1 MDITLTSLET
11 EHSTLLKG
19 KIASQIALK
28 GGWLPFS
35 RYMELALYE
44 PGMGYYSA
52 GAHKLGAGGDFTTAP
67 ELSPL
72 FGAAICSTLLPVLE
86 GLKEKGL
93 PTQILEFGA
102 GTGKLATSIL
112 TRLNDLGFHLDRYD
126 IIEISPDLAQ
136 RQQERIR
143 NTIGQLHLKTQ
154 CNWLTEL
161 PNFKGIILAN
171 EVIDA
176 IPCDAII
183 YQNGFWYWY
192 GVAFESDKLTWRIGS
207 PVEQHLLPEILLNG
221 NFSEGYVT
229 ELHTTANAWIQ
240 QVAKHLD
247 AGLFLTFDYGF
258 PEGEYYHPQ
267 RLEGTLM
274 AHHRHHAIQDPFHL
288 PGLCDLTTHVEWSQI
303 ARSALAENVDDV
315 YLTNQAAYL
324 LDAGI
329 GDIALEIG
337 NPSDPETFLPISN
350 SLQKLLSEAEMGE
363 LFKAFAFSKKLESLL
378 PGYVLE
384 DLPGL
389 RGRNRLQTL
398 VL

>member
-11 EHSTLLKG
+11 EHSALLKA
-19 KIASQIALK
+19 KIASQIASQ
-28 GGWLPFS
+28 GGWVPFS
-35 RYMELALYE
+35 RFMEMALYE

-52 GAHKLGAGGDFTTAP
+52 GAYKLGAGGDFTTAP

-93 PTQILEFGA
+93 PAQILEFGA
-102 GTGKLATSIL
+102 GTGKLATSTL
-112 TRLNDLGFHLDRYD
+112 TRLNALGFSLDHYD

-136 RQQERIR
+136 RQQESV
-143 NTIGQLHLKTQ
+143 NATINQLSLKTK
-154 CNWLTEL
+154 CNWLSEL
-161 PNFKGIILAN
+161 PKNFKGIILAN

-176 IPCDAII
+176 IPCDVII
-183 YQNGFWYWY
+183 FKDGFWYWY
-192 GVAFESDKLTWRIGS
+192 GVALENEALTWKAGS
-207 PVEQHLLPEILLNG
+207 PVEQKLLPESLLSG

-229 ELHTTANAWIQ
+229 ELHIPANAWMQ
-240 QVAKHLD
+240 QVAKHLEV
-247 AGLFLTFDYGF
+247 GLFLTFDYGF
-258 PEGEYYHPQ
+258 PESEYYHPQ
-267 RLEGTLM
+267 RFDGTLM
-274 AHHRHHAIQDPFHL
+274 AHHRHHAIQDPFYL
-288 PGLCDLTTHVEWSQI
+288 PGLCDLTTHVDWSQI
-303 ARSALAENVDDV
+303 ARSVITENVDDV

-337 NPSDPETFLPISN
+337 DPSDPETFLPISN

-363 LFKAFAFSKKLESLL
+363 LFKAFAFSKNLESLL
-378 PGYVLE
+378 PGHALE

-389 RGRNRLQTL
+389 RGRNRL
-398 VL
+398 

>member
-11 EHSTLLKG
+11 EHSELLKA
-19 KIASQIALK
+19 KIASQIASQ

-35 RYMELALYE
+35 RYMEMALYE

-52 GAHKLGAGGDFTTAP
+52 GAHKLGTGGDFTTAP

-86 GLKEKGL
+86 GLQAKGL
-93 PTQILEFGA
+93 PAQILEFGA

-112 TRLNDLGFHLDRYD
+112 SRLHDLDFSLDRYD

-136 RQQERIR
+136 RQQDRISGLVQEL
-143 NTIGQLHLKTQ
+143 NLPTQ
-154 CNWLTEL
+154 CCWLSEL
-161 PNFKGIILAN
+161 PKEFKGIILAN

-183 YQNGFWYWY
+183 YQNGFWYDY
-192 GVAFESDKLTWRIGS
+192 GVGFENHKLLWKVGS
-207 PVEQHLLPEILLNG
+207 PVAQDLLPENLLSG

-229 ELHTTANAWIQ
+229 ELHSPANAWMR
-240 QVAKHLD
+240 QVARQLD
-247 AGLFLTFDYGF
+247 TGFFLTFDYGF
-258 PEGEYYHPQ
+258 PESEYYHPQ

-303 ARSALAENVDDV
+303 ARSALVENADDV

-363 LFKAFAFSKKLESLL
+363 LIKAFAFSKNLRGLL
-378 PGYVLE
+378 PEHSLE

-389 RGRNRLQTL
+389 RGRNRL
-398 VL
+398 

>member
-1 MDITLTSLET
+1 MDITLTSLEM
-11 EHSTLLKG
+11 EHSKLLGSKIATE
-19 KIASQIALK
+19 IASQ
-28 GGWLPFS
+28 GGWIAFS
-35 RYMELALYE
+35 RYMEMALYE

-72 FGAAICSTLLPVLE
+72 FGAAIVSAILPVLE
-86 GLKEKGL
+86 GLKAQGL
-93 PTQILEFGA
+93 PAKILEFGA
-102 GTGKLATSIL
+102 GTGKLAESIL
-112 TRLNDLGFHLDRYD
+112 TRLNDLGFQLDGYD
-126 IIEISPDLAQ
+126 IIEISPDLTQ
-136 RQQERIR
+136 RQQER
-143 NTIGQLHLKTQ
+143 LHKLTAELELSTK
-154 CNWLTEL
+154 CSWLSSLTE
-161 PNFKGIILAN
+161 NFKGVILAN

-192 GVAFESDKLTWRIGS
+192 GVSFAEDKYFWKTGK
-207 PVEQHLLPEILLNG
+207 PVEQALLPESLLSG
-221 NFSEGYVT
+221 NFSEGYIT
-229 ELHTTANAWIQ
+229 ELHPQANAWIRQ
-240 QVAKHLD
+240 IAKQLD

-258 PEGEYYHPQ
+258 PESEYYHPQ
-267 RLEGTLM
+267 RIEGTLM
-274 AHHRHHAIQDPFHL
+274 AHHRHHAIQDPFYL
-288 PGLCDLTTHVEWSQI
+288 PGLCDLTTHVEWAQI

-315 YLTNQAAYL
+315 YLTNQAAFL

-337 NPSDPETFLPISN
+337 DPSNPETFLPISN

-363 LFKAFAFSKKLESLL
+363 LFKAFAFSKKLDDLL

-389 RGRNRLQTL
+389 RGRNRL
-398 VL
+398 

>member
-1 MDITLTSLET
+1 MDITLTSLEM
-11 EHSTLLKG
+11 EHSKLLGSKIATE
-19 KIASQIALK
+19 IASQ
-28 GGWLPFS
+28 GGWIPFS
-35 RYMELALYE
+35 RYMEMALYE

-72 FGAAICSTLLPVLE
+72 FGAAIVSAILPVLE
-86 GLKEKGL
+86 GLKAQGL
-93 PTQILEFGA
+93 PAKILEFGA
-102 GTGKLATSIL
+102 GTGKLAESIL
-112 TRLNDLGFHLDRYD
+112 TRLNDLGFQLDGYD
-126 IIEISPDLAQ
+126 IIEISPDLTQ
-136 RQQERIR
+136 RQQER
-143 NTIGQLHLKTQ
+143 LHKLAAELELSTK
-154 CNWLTEL
+154 CSWLSSLTE
-161 PNFKGIILAN
+161 NFKGVILAN

-183 YQNGFWYWY
+183 YQNGFWYWC
-192 GVAFESDKLTWRIGS
+192 GVSFAEDKFFWKTGK
-207 PVEQHLLPEILLNG
+207 PVEQALLPESLLSG

-229 ELHTTANAWIQ
+229 ELHPQANAWIRQ
-240 QVAKHLD
+240 IAKHLD

-258 PEGEYYHPQ
+258 PESEYYHPQ
-267 RLEGTLM
+267 RIEGTLM
-274 AHHRHHAIQDPFHL
+274 AHHRHHAIQNPFYL
-288 PGLCDLTTHVEWSQI
+288 PGLCDLTTHVEWAQI

-315 YLTNQAAYL
+315 YLTNQAAFL

-337 NPSDPETFLPISN
+337 DPSNPETFLLISN

-363 LFKAFAFSKKLESLL
+363 LFKAFAFSKKLDALL

-389 RGRNRLQTL
+389 RGRNRL
-398 VL
+398 

>member
-11 EHSTLLKG
+11 EHSELLKA
-19 KIASQIALK
+19 KIVSEIASQ
-28 GGWLPFS
+28 GDWVPFS
-35 RYMELALYE
+35 RYMEMALYE
-44 PGMGYYSA
+44 PRMGYYSA

-112 TRLNDLGFHLDRYD
+112 SRLHDLGFELDRYD

-136 RQQERIR
+136 RQQERISGHIQDL
-143 NTIGQLHLKTQ
+143 NLSTQ
-154 CNWLTEL
+154 CHWPSEL
-161 PNFKGIILAN
+161 PKEFKGIMLAN

-176 IPCDAII
+176 ISCDTII

-192 GVAFESDKLTWRIGS
+192 GVAFKDGKLIWKVGS
-207 PVEQHLLPEILLNG
+207 PVAQALLPESLLDVS
-221 NFSEGYVT
+221 FSEGYIT
-229 ELHTTANAWIQ
+229 ELHTPANAWMR
-240 QVAKHLD
+240 QVTKQLD
-247 AGLFLTFDYGF
+247 TGLFLTFDYGF
-258 PEGEYYHPQ
+258 PESEYYHPQ
-267 RLEGTLM
+267 RLEGTLI
-274 AHHRHHAIQDPFHL
+274 AHHRHHAIQDPFYL

-303 ARSALAENVDDV
+303 ARSALAENADDV
-315 YLTNQAAYL
+315 FLTNQAAYL

-337 NPSDPETFLPISN
+337 DPSDPETFLPISN
-350 SLQKLLSEAEMGE
+350 ALQKLLSEAEMGE
-363 LFKAFAFSKKLESLL
+363 LFKAFAFSKNLDALL
-378 PGYVLE
+378 PGSSLE

-389 RGRNRLQTL
+389 RGRNRL
-398 VL
+398 

>member
-11 EHSTLLKG
+11 EHSELLKD
-19 KIASQIALK
+19 KIASQIASQ
-28 GGWLPFS
+28 GGWMPFS
-35 RYMELALYE
+35 RYMEIALYE

-72 FGAAICSTLLPVLE
+72 FGAAICTTLLPVLE
-86 GLKEKGL
+86 SLKEKGL

-102 GTGKLATSIL
+102 GTGTLASSIL
-112 TRLNDLGFHLDRYD
+112 SRLHDLEFSLDRYD

-136 RQQERIR
+136 RQQKRLGNIVKE
-143 NTIGQLHLKTQ
+143 LELSTQ
-154 CNWLTEL
+154 RHWLNEL
-161 PNFKGIILAN
+161 PRNFKGIILAN

-192 GVAFESDKLTWRIGS
+192 GVSFKDGKLLWKVGS
-207 PVEQHLLPEILLNG
+207 PVEQALLPESLLSG
-221 NFSEGYVT
+221 NFSEGYIT
-229 ELHTTANAWIQ
+229 ELHAPANAWMH

-247 AGLFLTFDYGF
+247 TGLFLTFDYGF
-258 PEGEYYHPQ
+258 PESEYYHPQ

-274 AHHRHHAIQDPFHL
+274 AHHRHHAIQDPFYL
-288 PGLCDLTTHVEWSQI
+288 PGLCDLTTHIEWSQI
-303 ARSALAENVDDV
+303 ARSALAENADDV
-315 YLTNQAAYL
+315 FLTNQAAYL

-337 NPSDPETFLPISN
+337 DPSDPETFLPISN
-350 SLQKLLSEAEMGE
+350 ALQKLLSEAEMGE
-363 LFKAFAFSKKLESLL
+363 LFKAFAFSKNLDTLL
-378 PGYVLE
+378 PGYSLE
-384 DLPGL
+384 NLPGL
-389 RGRNRLQTL
+389 RGRNRL
-398 VL
+398 

>member
-11 EHSTLLKG
+11 EHSALLKA
-19 KIASQIALK
+19 KIASQIASE

-35 RYMELALYE
+35 KYMEMALYE

-72 FGAAICSTLLPVLE
+72 FGAAICTTLLPVLDA
-86 GLKEKGL
+86 LKEKRL

-102 GTGKLATSIL
+102 GTGKLASSIL
-112 TRLNDLGFHLDRYD
+112 TRLDNLGFSLDRYD

-136 RQQERIR
+136 RQQERVAGTVKELGL
-143 NTIGQLHLKTQ
+143 NTQS
-154 CNWLTEL
+154 NWLTTL
-161 PNFKGIILAN
+161 PENFKGVIIAN

-176 IPCDAII
+176 IPCDVII
-183 YQNGFWYWY
+183 YQNGFWYCY
-192 GVAFESDKLTWRIGS
+192 GVAFENDKLIWKAGA
-207 PVEQHLLPEILLNG
+207 PVEQALLPESLLTG
-221 NFSEGYVT
+221 NFSQGYVT
-229 ELHTTANAWIQ
+229 ELHAPANAWMR

-247 AGLFLTFDYGF
+247 EGLFLTFDYGF
-258 PEGEYYHPQ
+258 PESEYYHPQ

-274 AHHRHHAIQDPFHL
+274 AHHRHHAIQDPFYL

-303 ARSALAENVDDV
+303 ARSALAENADDV

-337 NPSDPETFLPISN
+337 DPSNPETFLPISN

-363 LFKAFAFSKKLESLL
+363 LFKAFAFSKQLENLL
-378 PGYVLE
+378 PGHTLE

-389 RGRNRLQTL
+389 RGRNRL
-398 VL
+398 

>member
-1 MDITLTSLET
+1 MDITLTSLEM
-11 EHSTLLKG
+11 EHSKLLGSKIATE
-19 KIASQIALK
+19 IASQ
-28 GGWLPFS
+28 GGWIAFS
-35 RYMELALYE
+35 RYMEMALYE

-52 GAHKLGAGGDFTTAP
+52 GAHKLGVGGDFTTAP

-72 FGAAICSTLLPVLE
+72 FGAAIVSTILPILE
-86 GLKEKGL
+86 GLKAQGL
-93 PTQILEFGA
+93 PAKILEFGA
-102 GTGKLATSIL
+102 GTGKLAESIL
-112 TRLNDLGFHLDRYD
+112 TRLNDLGFQLDGYD
-126 IIEISPDLAQ
+126 IIEISPDLTQ
-136 RQQERIR
+136 RQQER
-143 NTIGQLHLKTQ
+143 LHKLAAELELSTK
-154 CNWLTEL
+154 CSWLSSLTE
-161 PNFKGIILAN
+161 NFKGVILAN

-192 GVAFESDKLTWRIGS
+192 GVSFAEDKFFWKTGK
-207 PVEQHLLPEILLNG
+207 PVEQALLPESLLSG

-229 ELHTTANAWIQ
+229 ELHPQANAWIRQ
-240 QVAKHLD
+240 IAKQLD

-258 PEGEYYHPQ
+258 PESEYYHPQ
-267 RLEGTLM
+267 RIEGTLM
-274 AHHRHHAIQDPFHL
+274 AHHRHHAIQDPFYL
-288 PGLCDLTTHVEWSQI
+288 PGLCDLTTHVEWAQI

-315 YLTNQAAYL
+315 YLTNQAAFL

-337 NPSDPETFLPISN
+337 DPSNPETFLPISN

-363 LFKAFAFSKKLESLL
+363 LFKAFAFSKKLDALL

-389 RGRNRLQTL
+389 RGRNRL
-398 VL
+398 

>member
-11 EHSTLLKG
+11 EHSALLKA
-19 KIASQIALK
+19 KIASQIASQ

-35 RYMELALYE
+35 RYMEIALYE

-67 ELSPL
+67 ELTPL

-86 GLKEKGL
+86 GLKQKGL

-112 TRLNDLGFHLDRYD
+112 ARLNDLGFHLDRYD

-136 RQQERIR
+136 RQQERISS
-143 NTIGQLHLKTQ
+143 TIQKLNLKTQ
-154 CNWLTEL
+154 FHWLSEL
-161 PNFKGIILAN
+161 PKNFKGIILAN

-183 YQNGFWYWY
+183 FKDGFWYWH
-192 GVAFESDKLTWRIGS
+192 GVALENETLTWKVGS
-207 PVEQHLLPEILLNG
+207 PVEQKLLPESLLSSS
-221 NFSEGYVT
+221 FSEGYVS
-229 ELHTTANAWIQ
+229 ELHTPANSWMQ
-240 QVAKHLD
+240 QVAEHLEV
-247 AGLFLTFDYGF
+247 GLFLTFDYGF
-258 PEGEYYHPQ
+258 PESEYYHPQ

-274 AHHRHHAIQDPFHL
+274 AHHRHHAIQDPFYL

-303 ARSALAENVDDV
+303 ARSALTENVDDV

-337 NPSDPETFLPISN
+337 DPSDPETFLPISN

-363 LFKAFAFSKKLESLL
+363 LFKAFAFSKNLESFL
-378 PGYVLE
+378 PGYILE

-389 RGRNRLQTL
+389 RGRNRL
-398 VL
+398 

>member
-1 MDITLTSLET
+1 MDITLTSLEM
-11 EHSTLLKG
+11 EHSKLLGSKITTE
-19 KIASQIALK
+19 IASQ
-28 GGWLPFS
+28 GGWIAFS
-35 RYMELALYE
+35 RYMEMTLYE

-72 FGAAICSTLLPVLE
+72 FGAAIVSTILPVLE
-86 GLKEKGL
+86 GLKAQGL
-93 PTQILEFGA
+93 PAKILEFGA
-102 GTGKLATSIL
+102 GTGKLAESIL
-112 TRLNDLGFHLDRYD
+112 TRLNDLGFQLDGYD
-126 IIEISPDLAQ
+126 IIEISPDLTQ
-136 RQQERIR
+136 RQQER
-143 NTIGQLHLKTQ
+143 LHKLAAELELSTK
-154 CNWLTEL
+154 CSWLSSLTE
-161 PNFKGIILAN
+161 NFKGVILAN

-192 GVAFESDKLTWRIGS
+192 GVSFAEDKYFWKTGK
-207 PVEQHLLPEILLNG
+207 PVEQALLPESLLSG

-229 ELHTTANAWIQ
+229 ELHPQANAWIRQ
-240 QVAKHLD
+240 IAKQLD

-258 PEGEYYHPQ
+258 PESEYYHPQ
-267 RLEGTLM
+267 RIEGTLM
-274 AHHRHHAIQDPFHL
+274 AHHRHHAIQDPFYL
-288 PGLCDLTTHVEWSQI
+288 PGLCDLTTHVEWAQI

-315 YLTNQAAYL
+315 YLTNQAAFL

-337 NPSDPETFLPISN
+337 DPSNPETFLPISN

-363 LFKAFAFSKKLESLL
+363 LFKAFAFSKKLDDLL

-389 RGRNRLQTL
+389 RGRNRL
-398 VL
+398 

>member
-11 EHSTLLKG
+11 EHSELLRA
-19 KIASQIALK
+19 KISSQITSE
-28 GGWLPFS
+28 GGWIPFS
-35 RYMELALYE
+35 RYMEMALYE
-44 PGMGYYSA
+44 PAMGYYSA
-52 GAHKLGAGGDFTTAP
+52 GAHKLGSGGDFTTAP

-86 GLKEKGL
+86 GFKAQGL

-102 GTGKLATSIL
+102 GTGKLASSIL
-112 TRLNDLGFHLDRYD
+112 TRLHDLDFRLDRYD

-136 RQQERIR
+136 RQKEHISK
-143 NTIGQLHLKTQ
+143 TVDQLNSSTQ
-154 CNWLTEL
+154 CDWLKAL
-161 PNFKGIILAN
+161 PQNFKGVILAN

-176 IPCDAII
+176 IPCDAIV

-192 GVAFESDKLTWRIGS
+192 GVALNDGKLIWKTGS
-207 PVEQHLLPEILLNG
+207 PVEQDLLPESLLSAS
-221 NFSEGYVT
+221 FSESYVT
-229 ELHTTANAWIQ
+229 ELHAPANDWMR
-240 QVAKHLD
+240 QVARNLD
-247 AGLFLTFDYGF
+247 SGLFLTFDYGF

-274 AHHRHHAIQDPFHL
+274 AHHRHHAIQDPFYL
-288 PGLCDLTTHVEWSQI
+288 PGLCDITTHVEWSQI
-303 ARSALAENVDDV
+303 ARSALTENADDV

-337 NPSDPETFLPISN
+337 DPSNPETFLPISN

-363 LFKAFAFSKKLESLL
+363 LFKAFAFSKNLDSLL
-378 PGYVLE
+378 PGYTLE

-389 RGRNRLQTL
+389 RGRNRL
-398 VL
+398 

>member
-1 MDITLTSLET
+1 MDITLTSPEK
-11 EHSTLLKG
+11 EHSELLKS
-19 KIASQIALK
+19 KIASEIASQ

-35 RYMELALYE
+35 RFMEIALYE

-72 FGAAICSTLLPVLE
+72 FGAAICSTLLPILE
-86 GLKEKGL
+86 GLREKGL

-102 GTGKLATSIL
+102 GTGKLASSIL
-112 TRLNDLGFHLDRYD
+112 SRLHDLGFSLDRYD

-136 RQQERIR
+136 RQQKHISSIVKE
-143 NTIGQLHLKTQ
+143 LKLSTQ
-154 CNWLTEL
+154 CNWLSAL
-161 PNFKGIILAN
+161 PKNFKGVIVAN

-176 IPCDAII
+176 IPCDVII

-192 GVAFESDKLTWRIGS
+192 GVAFKDGKLIWKVGL
-207 PVEQHLLPEILLNG
+207 PVEQSLLSVNLLND

-229 ELHTTANAWIQ
+229 ELHTPANAWMHE
-240 QVAKHLD
+240 VATQLD
-247 AGLFLTFDYGF
+247 MGLFLAFDYGF
-258 PEGEYYHPQ
+258 PESEYYHPQ

-274 AHHRHHAIQDPFHL
+274 AHHRHLAIQDPFHL
-288 PGLCDLTTHVEWSQI
+288 PGLCDITTHVEWSQI
-303 ARSALAENVDDV
+303 ARTALAANADDV
-315 YLTNQAAYL
+315 FLTNQAAYL

-337 NPSDPETFLPISN
+337 DPGDPATFLPISN
-350 SLQKLLSEAEMGE
+350 SLQKLLAESEMGE
-363 LFKAFAFSKKLESLL
+363 LFKAFVFSKNLKDLL
-378 PGYVLE
+378 PEHSLE

-389 RGRNRLQTL
+389 RGRNRL
-398 VL
+398 

>member
-11 EHSTLLKG
+11 AHTELLSQKIMAQ
-19 KIASQIALK
+19 IASQ
-28 GGWLPFS
+28 GGWIPFS
-35 RYMELALYE
+35 RYMEMALYE

-72 FGAAICSTLLPVLE
+72 FGAAIVATLLPVLQ
-86 GLKEKGL
+86 GLKAQGL
-93 PTQILEFGA
+93 ATQILEFGA
-102 GTGKLATSIL
+102 GTGKLAESIL
-112 TRLNDLGFHLDRYD
+112 SRLDDLDFPLDRYD

-136 RQQERIR
+136 RQVER
-143 NTIGQLHLKTQ
+143 LKDLSARRDLSTQ
-154 CNWLTEL
+154 CTWLSSL
-161 PNFKGIILAN
+161 PENFKGVILTN

-183 YQNGFWYWY
+183 YQNGFWYQQ
-192 GVAFESDKLTWRIGS
+192 GVGVLDGQLGWVVGK
-207 PVEQHLLPEILLNG
+207 PVEQALLPEVLVEG

-229 ELHTTANAWIQ
+229 ELHVPANAWMRQI
-240 QVAKHLD
+240 AKHLD
-247 AGLFLTFDYGF
+247 TGLFLTFDYGF
-258 PEGEYYHPQ
+258 PEDEYYHAQ
-267 RLEGTLM
+267 RLEGTVM

-303 ARSALAENVDDV
+303 ARSALEEQADDV
-315 YLTNQAAYL
+315 YLSNQASYL

-337 NPSDPETFLPISN
+337 DPSNPASFLPISN
-350 SLQKLLSEAEMGE
+350 ALQKLLSEAEMGE
-363 LFKAFAFSKKLESLL
+363 LFKVFAFTKNLNAVL
-378 PGYVLE
+378 PGQVLE

-389 RGRNRLQTL
+389 RGRNRL
-398 VL
+398 

>member
-11 EHSTLLKG
+11 EHSKLLSG
-19 KIASQIALK
+19 KIAAQIASK
-28 GGWLPFS
+28 GGWMPFS
-35 RYMELALYE
+35 RYMEMALYE
-44 PGMGYYSA
+44 PGFGYYSA

-93 PTQILEFGA
+93 TAQILEFGA
-102 GTGKLATSIL
+102 GSGKLAQAIL
-112 TRLNDLGFHLDRYD
+112 TRLQDLGFSLDRYD

-136 RQQERIR
+136 RQKALLTSTL
-143 NTIGQLHLKTQ
+143 NTSKSSTQ
-154 CNWLTEL
+154 CNWLSAL
-161 PNFKGIILAN
+161 PEDYKGIILAN

-192 GVAFESDKLTWRIGS
+192 GVTVNDETFTWKAGK
-207 PVEQHLLPEILLNG
+207 PVEQDLLPENLLG
-221 NFSEGYVT
+221 EHFSEGYVT
-229 ELHTTANAWIQ
+229 ELHLPAHAWMR
-240 QVAKHLD
+240 QVAQYLD
-247 AGLFLTFDYGF
+247 TGLFLTFDYGF
-258 PEGEYYHPQ
+258 PESEYYHPQ

-274 AHHRHHAIQDPFHL
+274 AHHRHHAIQDPFYL

-303 ARSALAENVDDV
+303 ARCALEENADDV
-315 YLTNQAAYL
+315 YLSNQAAYL

-329 GDIALEIG
+329 GEIALELGDPG
-337 NPSDPETFLPISN
+337 NPEIFLPISN

-363 LFKAFAFSKKLESLL
+363 LFKVFAFSKNLEILL
-378 PGYVLE
+378 PGYNLE

-389 RGRNRLQTL
+389 RGRNRL
-398 VL
+398 

>member
-11 EHSTLLKG
+11 EHSELLKA
-19 KIASQIALK
+19 KIASQIASE

-35 RYMELALYE
+35 RYMEMALYE

-52 GAHKLGAGGDFTTAP
+52 GAHKLGVGGDFTTAP

-72 FGAAICSTLLPVLE
+72 FGAAICSSLLPVLE
-86 GLKEKGL
+86 GLKEKGI
-93 PTQILEFGA
+93 PAQILEFGA
-102 GTGKLATSIL
+102 GSGKLATSIL
-112 TRLNDLGFHLDRYD
+112 ARLNDLGFALDRYD

-136 RQQERIR
+136 RQQEIIR
-143 NTIGQLHLKTQ
+143 NTVEQLNLNTQ

-161 PNFKGIILAN
+161 PKKFTGIVLAN

-183 YQNGFWYWY
+183 FQNGFWYWY
-192 GVAFESDKLTWRIGS
+192 GVTFENGELAWKAGS
-207 PVEQHLLPEILLNG
+207 PVEQKLLPESLLSG

-229 ELHTTANAWIQ
+229 ELHTRANAWMQ
-240 QVAKHLD
+240 EVAKHLET
-247 AGLFLTFDYGF
+247 GFFITFDYGF
-258 PEGEYYHPQ
+258 PESEYYHPQ

-274 AHHRHHAIQDPFHL
+274 AHHRHHAIQNPFYL
-288 PGLCDLTTHVEWSQI
+288 PGLCDITTHVDWSQI
-303 ARSALAENVDDV
+303 ARSALAENADDV

-337 NPSDPETFLPISN
+337 DPSDPETFLPISN

-363 LFKAFAFSKKLESLL
+363 LFKTFAFSKNLESFL
-378 PGYVLE
+378 PGHSLE

-389 RGRNRLQTL
+389 RGRNRL
-398 VL
+398 

>member
-11 EHSTLLKG
+11 EHSALLKG
-19 KIASQIALK
+19 KIVSQIASQ

-35 RYMELALYE
+35 RYMEMALYE

-112 TRLNDLGFHLDRYD
+112 TRLNNLGFDLDRYD

-136 RQQERIR
+136 RQQKQ
-143 NTIGQLHLKTQ
+143 IGDAIKELRLSTQ
-154 CNWLTEL
+154 CHWLNSL
-161 PNFKGIILAN
+161 PIDFKGVIIAN

-183 YQNGFWYWY
+183 YQDGFWYWY
-192 GVAFESDKLTWRIGS
+192 GVSCKNEKLVWQTGL
-207 PVEQHLLPEILLNG
+207 PVEQDLLPESLLSTH
-221 NFSEGYVT
+221 FSEGYVT
-229 ELHTTANAWIQ
+229 ELHAPANAWMHQ
-240 QVAKHLD
+240 LAKQLNT
-247 AGLFLTFDYGF
+247 GLFLTFDYGF
-258 PEGEYYHPQ
+258 PESEYYHPQ

-288 PGLCDLTTHVEWSQI
+288 PGLCDLTTHIEWSQI
-303 ARSALAENVDDV
+303 ARSALAENADDV

-337 NPSDPETFLPISN
+337 DPSDPKTFLPISN
-350 SLQKLLSEAEMGE
+350 ALQKLLSEAEMGE
-363 LFKAFAFSKKLESLL
+363 LFKAFAFSKNLDAVL
-378 PGYVLE
+378 PGYSLE

-389 RGRNRLQTL
+389 RGRNRL
-398 VL
+398 

>member
-11 EHSTLLKG
+11 AHTELLSQKIMAE
-19 KIASQIALK
+19 IASN
-28 GGWLPFS
+28 GGWMPFS
-35 RYMELALYE
+35 RYMEMALYE
-44 PGMGYYSA
+44 QGMGYYSA

-72 FGAAICSTLLPVLE
+72 FGAAIVETLLPILE
-86 GLKEKGL
+86 GLQAQGL

-102 GTGKLATSIL
+102 GTGKLAESIL
-112 TRLNDLGFHLDRYD
+112 TRLHDLEFSLDRYD

-136 RQQERIR
+136 RQEERLLR
-143 NTIGQLHLKTQ
+143 LSKKLNLSTQ
-154 CNWLTEL
+154 CNWLSSL
-161 PNFKGIILAN
+161 PSNFKGIILAN

-183 YQNGFWYWY
+183 FQNGFWYQQ
-192 GVAFESDKLTWRIGS
+192 GVAVIDGKLAWSTGH
-207 PVEQHLLPEILLNG
+207 PVEQSLLPETLLAG
-221 NFSEGYVT
+221 NFSEGYLT
-229 ELHTTANAWIQ
+229 ELHAPANAWIH

-258 PEGEYYHPQ
+258 PESEYYHVQ
-267 RLEGTLM
+267 RLEGTIM

-303 ARSALAENVDDV
+303 ARSAIEEEVDDV
-315 YLTNQAAYL
+315 YLSNQASYL

-337 NPSDPETFLPISN
+337 DPSNPETFLPISN

-363 LFKAFAFSKKLESLL
+363 LFKVFAFSKKLSDVL
-378 PGYVLE
+378 PDHVLE

-389 RGRNRLQTL
+389 RGRNRL
-398 VL
+398 